1 MMNTFAFTTIDF
13 IVIGIIAFS
22 AILGLIR
29 GFIRE
34 AFSFAGFAI
43 AMYVA
48 YHFSGVIATKWLTSV
63 PGGITGQH
71 ALAFILVFVAILILS
86 KIISS
91 LFSSLANKIGLS
103 FFDRLLGAFFGTIRG
118 GLIVVVLSTLFAL
131 TDIPKSSE
139 WKDALT
145 KPGIET
151 ALGLIRNWLP
161 EDWANQL
168 KNATDIRQVL

>member
-1 MMNTFAFTTIDF
+1 MNTFAFTTIDF

-34 AFSFAGFAI
+34 AFSFVGFAI

-48 YHFSGVIATKWLTSV
+48 YHFSGVIATKWLTAF
-63 PGGITGQH
+63 PGGTTGQH
-71 ALAFILVFVAILILS
+71 ALAFIGVFLAILILS
-86 KIISS
+86 KIISN
-91 LFSSLANKIGLS
+91 LFSSLVNKIGLS
-103 FFDRLLGAFFGTIRG
+103 FLDRLLGAFFGAIRG
-118 GLIVVVLSTLFAL
+118 GLIIIVLSTLFAL

-145 KPGIET
+145 KPGIEM
-151 ALGLIRNWLP
+151 AVGFIRNWLP
-161 EDWANQL
+161 DDWADQF
-168 KNATDIRQVL
+168 KNATDIRQLP

>member
-1 MMNTFAFTTIDF
+1 MNTFAFTTIDF

-34 AFSFAGFAI
+34 AFSFIGFAI

-48 YHFSGVIATKWLTSV
+48 YHFSGMIATKWLATV

-71 ALAFILVFVAILILS
+71 ALAFIGVFVAILILS

-91 LFSSLANKIGLS
+91 LFSNLVNKIGLS
-103 FFDRLLGAFFGTIRG
+103 FFDRLLGAFFGMIRG
-118 GLIVVVLSTLFAL
+118 GLIIVVLSTLFDL
-131 TDIPKSSE
+131 TDIPKSAE

-145 KPGIET
+145 KPGIEM
-151 ALGLIRNWLP
+151 AVGLIRNWLP
-161 EDWANQL
+161 DDWANQL
-168 KNATDIRQVL
+168 KNATDIRQVP